1 MQSHAQSTVTRAACT
16 ANGQTA
22 QPLLVATRNKGKLR
36 ELASLLSDVPM
47 RLVSL
52 DDVGVDD
59 EVEETGATFEE
70 NAVLKA
76 TAYARA
82 SGLTTLADDSG
93 LEVDALGGEPGVRS
107 ARYAGP
113 DADDGARV
121 RLLLSKL
128 SETPSG
134 RRQAR
139 FRCAMAVASPNGSA
153 RDLRGGVRR
162 NHRRRAPGPER
173 LRLRPG
179 FPVPGDGQDHGGSVV
194 RGEGCREPPW
204 HGRPAGGGGAER
216 G

>member
-1 MQSHAQSTVTRAACT
+1 MQSHAQSTVTRAAYT

-22 QPLLVATRNKGKLR
+22 QPLLVATRNRGKLR

-93 LEVDALGGEPGVRS
+93 LEVDALGGDPGVRS

-128 SETPSG
+128 SENSL
-134 RRQAR
+134 RQTAGPVPVR
-139 FRCAMAVASPNGSA
+139 HGCGQPERERA
-153 RDLRGGVRR
+153 DLRGGVRR

-179 FPVPGDGQDHGGSVV
+179 FPVPGDGQDHGGAFV
-194 RGEGCREPPW
+194 RGEGCREPQG